1 MASSYG
7 KALSGRLFVQ
17 AALTAV
23 FAPLGGGG
31 SSMLLALALGAAAGI
46 LGVLLMRG
54 DVPNPRT
61 VVIGFEAVAVL
72 IGVAALLGHHYIPGT
87 IVGVVTLITVANNPA
102 PAATAHPLAM
112 GAAQAQPQPGFGV
125 PTQQTI
131 AEQSYAQQSYAH
143 AAAAPAA
150 FPTAPVPAG
159 QWAADPSGRHQYR
172 WWDGARWTEHVSSN
186 GVTGVDQ
193 PV

>member
-54 DVPNPRT
+54 DVPNPRS
-61 VVIGFEAVAVL
+61 VVIGFEVVAVL
-72 IGVAALLGHHYIPGT
+72 IGVVAVLGHHYIPGT

-112 GAAQAQPQPGFGV
+112 VAAQAQPQPMFGV
-125 PTQQTI
+125 PTQQTF
-131 AEQSYAQQSYAH
+131 AAHAHAQQAT
-143 AAAAPAA
+143 AAPASSA
-150 FPTAPVPAG
+150 FPASAAAVPAG

-172 WWDGARWTEHVSSN
+172 WWDGTRWTEHVSSN
-186 GVTGVDQ
+186 GVAGIDP